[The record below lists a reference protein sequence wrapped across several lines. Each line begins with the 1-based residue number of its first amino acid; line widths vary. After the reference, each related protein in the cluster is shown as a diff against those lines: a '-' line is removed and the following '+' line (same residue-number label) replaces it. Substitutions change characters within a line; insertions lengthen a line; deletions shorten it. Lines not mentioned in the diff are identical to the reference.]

1 MQTGAYLYT
10 HLSTYIYICISRHL
24 DRYKRSKKVFFV
36 SVSTRCLT
44 LYFAQ
49 LSPNTQTENKLLEV
63 ILHSCEKR
71 WYSSSGFI
79 TYLPCDVNASPG
91 GLMSVALV
99 QARVSLQTTG
109 VAAWLSP
116 GISRVASGAGSAHFH
131 HCAHR
136 VWIMKGLFEPM
147 HVRSSF
153 YLQSRHVTFTVAC
166 TERTECFKLWPLWSS
181 NLHTHSMWLDEQDM
195 PAPSSMFVVKTPLIH
210 LLQKKKSCCCGGGCL
225 TWGAPIP
232 TGVPTTVEKSLPPFG
247 MCSSERIHDNVW
259 AAHRCTT
266 SRAGLLLWHN

>member
-1 MQTGAYLYT
+1 M
-10 HLSTYIYICISRHL
+10 
-24 DRYKRSKKVFFV
+24 
-36 SVSTRCLT
+36 
-44 LYFAQ
+44 
-49 LSPNTQTENKLLEV
+49 ENKLLEV

-79 TYLPCDVNASPG
+79 TYLPCDVNVSPG

-116 GISRVASGAGSAHFH
+116 GISRVGSGAGSAHFH

-136 VWIMKGLFEPM
+136 VWLMKGLFEPM

-166 TERTECFKLWPLWSS
+166 TESAERFKLWPLWSS
-181 NLHTHSMWLDEQDM
+181 NLHSMWLDEQEL
-195 PAPSSMFVVKTPLIH
+195 PTPSSMFVVKTPLTH
-210 LLQKKKSCCCGGGCL
+210 LLQKKRAVAVVVAVKPEEPFFPRGVQPLWRNLYHLLECVPVSTSVITVGSTSLYAEPGWAAVM
-225 TWGAPIP
+225 TWLNCHWPESKRNGMFPSA
-232 TGVPTTVEKSLPPFG
+232 TTVSNLQNKFNP
-247 MCSSERIHDNVW
+247 
-259 AAHRCTT
+259 
-266 SRAGLLLWHN
+266 